1 MTDNSSYS
9 PLMSGRENQEGRGGL
24 VIVIVIIVLML
35 IGGLFVINAKK
46 YPADETAT
54 TTGSTLQ
61 GEVNGTSTSLDD
73 INTDINNVDASVSNS
88 GLDQLDKEI
97 NSL

>member
-1 MTDNSSYS
+1 MADNSSYS
-9 PLMSGRENQEGRGGL
+9 PLMSGEENQGGKGGL

-35 IGGLFVINAKK
+35 IGGLFVINSKK
-46 YPADETAT
+46 SLDDGTAT
-54 TTGSTLQ
+54 TTASTLQ
-61 GEVNGTSTSLDD
+61 EEVNGTSTNLDD